1 MYKYLVEYLGV
12 FVIVMAN
19 ILTEADPVIIGLT
32 YFAVLTM
39 SQTITNGYFNPFVP
53 IATYI
58 LGRGDQQDVL
68 YNLLSQIAG
77 GLTAILFYTPV
88 KVYVE

>member
-19 ILTEADPVIIGLT
+19 NLTEADPIIIGLT

-53 IATYI
+53 IVSYI
-58 LGRGDQQDVL
+58 LGKAEQQDTI
-68 YNLLSQIAG
+68 YNLLAQTAG
-77 GLTAILFYTPV
+77 GATAILFYNPV
-88 KVYVE
+88 KIYVE